1 MLSLGAFRSRAVEKI
16 ESPEQLDTRIKP
28 AKPGAWIALIT
39 LLAAVIV
46 ALVWS
51 IVSTVPVSVGGT
63 GFFLPKE
70 GWNSVQAATGR
81 HRLGPRRASERPG
94 GVGGAARP
102 HHQLERELCHRAL
115 PVTGY
120 VVEVAVS
127 QQEYVSPGI
136 QMAVIR
142 PLDDT
147 LVVHAYIPTGLAH
160 EIPVGSETEV
170 SPSTV
175 APSAYGFLKGRVVS
189 VAPFPATQQR
199 LQEVLQN
206 ESLVQQVSSS
216 GPVTEVLMS
225 LQPANT
231 PSGYAWSIGHGSE
244 LCGLD
249 RRAPGRRDHRG
260 RHPAPHQLR
269 HLRAQGSVSYPPGE
283 SSRPCAVPDPV
294 PPRTGSGPT
303 RDAGE
308 FRPGGAGGV
317 RAPRADADGAA
328 DGSGRVWCRRAVHG
342 PRLLWPLDLAWRS
355 CG

>member
-1 MLSLGAFRSRAVEKI
+1 MLSLNAFRSRAVEKI

-28 AKPGAWIALIT
+28 AKPGTWIALVA

-63 GFFLPKE
+63 GFFLPKD
-70 GWNSVQAATGR
+70 GWNSVEAATAGIVSV
-81 HRLGPRRASERPG
+81 LDVQVNDPVVSGEALALITDASGNAVTVRS
-94 GVGGAARP
+94 
-102 HHQLERELCHRAL
+102 

-127 QQEYVSPGI
+127 QQEFVSPGT

-142 PLDDT
+142 PLNDT

-160 EIPVGSETEV
+160 EIPVGSETQV

-175 APSAYGFLKGRVVS
+175 APSAYGYLKGRVES

-206 ESLVQQVSSS
+206 QSLVQQVSSS

-225 LQPANT
+225 LEPAHT
-231 PSGYAWSIGHGSE
+231 PSGYAWSIGEGPSYAA
-244 LCGLD
+244 LTGGLP
-249 RRAPGRRDHRG
+249 AEVTIVVGT
-260 RHPAPHQLR
+260 RHPI
-269 HLRAQGSVSYPPGE
+269 SY
-283 SSRPCAVPDPV
+283 VI
-294 PPRTGSGPT
+294 
-303 RDAGE
+303 
-308 FRPGGAGGV
+308 
-317 RAPRADADGAA
+317 
-328 DGSGRVWCRRAVHG
+328 
-342 PRLLWPLDLAWRS
+342 
-355 CG
+355 

>member
-1 MLSLGAFRSRAVEKI
+1 VLSLGAFRSRAVEKI

-28 AKPGAWIALIT
+28 AKPGAWIALLT
-39 LLAAVIV
+39 LLIALIIAV
-46 ALVWS
+46 VWS
-51 IVSTVPVSVGGT
+51 IVSTVPVTVGGT

-70 GWNSVQAATGR
+70 GWNSVQAATAGIVSV
-81 HRLGPRRASERPG
+81 LDVQVNDPVVSGEALALITD
-94 GVGGAARP
+94 AAGDSVTVRS
-102 HHQLERELCHRAL
+102 

-127 QQEYVSPGI
+127 QQEYVNPGI

-160 EIPVGSETEV
+160 EIPVGADTEI

-175 APSAYGFLKGRVVS
+175 SPSAYGFLKGRVVS

-225 LQPANT
+225 LQPAHT
-231 PSGYAWSIGHGSE
+231 PSGYAWSIGEGPSYAALTGGLPADVTIVVGS
-244 LCGLD
+244 
-249 RRAPGRRDHRG
+249 
-260 RHPAPHQLR
+260 RHPI
-269 HLRAQGSVSYPPGE
+269 SYI
-283 SSRPCAVPDPV
+283 S
-294 PPRTGSGPT
+294 
-303 RDAGE
+303 
-308 FRPGGAGGV
+308 
-317 RAPRADADGAA
+317 
-328 DGSGRVWCRRAVHG
+328 
-342 PRLLWPLDLAWRS
+342 
-355 CG
+355 